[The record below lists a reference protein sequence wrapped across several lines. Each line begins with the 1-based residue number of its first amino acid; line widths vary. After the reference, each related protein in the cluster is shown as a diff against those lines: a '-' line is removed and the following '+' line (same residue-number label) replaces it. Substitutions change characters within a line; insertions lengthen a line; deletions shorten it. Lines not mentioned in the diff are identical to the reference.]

1 MSEMKTHSSVFVRTA
16 VPLSLFFTLLL
27 AGSTDHC
34 FVFFSFFGFVL
45 YSCLVLPSH
54 PFVKGISFLF
64 YFIFE
69 QDIAK
74 W

>member
-34 FVFFSFFGFVL
+34 FVFFFFFGFCFIQL
-45 YSCLVLPSH
+45 LSAPIS
-54 PFVKGISFLF
+54 PFCQGYFFPFLF
-64 YFIFE
+64 HF
-69 QDIAK
+69 
-74 W
+74 